1 MGHMSVCVH
10 LVVLVSSLE
19 AVQVSH
25 QMVQRGHGP
34 AYFNTV
40 YHNKQ
45 GYHQP
50 HYPSEP
56 LHKPAPVY
64 NAPPVKPYHPPPPV
78 KPYHP
83 APKPYHAP
91 APKPYHPAPKPYHAP
106 APKPYLPAPKPYHP
120 PAPKPYHPPAPVKIY
135 PAAPVPAPPA
145 AAVVPVTA
153 HNAHHLPID
162 SPLYR
167 AAPHPLHAASHLV
180 PQVVAAPLNYI
191 HDNPHKYQH
200 KTAPLP
206 PPQYPDEPR
215 LYKYAYS
222 VDDDYEGAVLNVKEQ
237 SDEYGTQGSYEVSL
251 DDGRHQSVS
260 YVSDKHGGY
269 KAKVA
274 YKDQHSSYTR
284 TK

>member
-45 GYHQP
+45 GYHKP

-91 APKPYHPAPKPYHAP
+91 APKPYHPP
-106 APKPYLPAPKPYHP
+106 APKLYQPAPKAYHP
-120 PAPKPYHPPAPVKIY
+120 PPPKPYHPPAPVKIY
-135 PAAPVPAPPA
+135 PAAPVPAPAA
-145 AAVVPVTA
+145 AAVVP
-153 HNAHHLPID
+153 
-162 SPLYR
+162 
-167 AAPHPLHAASHLV
+167 
-180 PQVVAAPLNYI
+180 
-191 HDNPHKYQH
+191 
-200 KTAPLP
+200 
-206 PPQYPDEPR
+206 
-215 LYKYAYS
+215 
-222 VDDDYEGAVLNVKEQ
+222 
-237 SDEYGTQGSYEVSL
+237 
-251 DDGRHQSVS
+251 
-260 YVSDKHGGY
+260 
-269 KAKVA
+269 
-274 YKDQHSSYTR
+274 
-284 TK
+284 